1 MKTSKLTYQI
11 CLGLF
16 SIAIIGAVVN
26 SVINYETVALTF
38 KTLGYPLYLI
48 HVLGLAQ
55 IVGLI
60 LIISNKNQWY
70 VEWVYAGFFMNF
82 TLGCIAHLI
91 ADHGNGAS
99 AVICLM
105 LLWVTYIQSKKVR
118 ELKLQNQ
125 ISPEPE
131 LA

>member
-26 SVINYETVALTF
+26 SVVNYEAVALTF
-38 KTLGYPLYLI
+38 KTLGYPVYLI
-48 HVLGLAQ
+48 HVLGFAQ

-82 TLGCIAHLI
+82 TLGCLAHLV

-99 AVICLM
+99 AVVCLM

-118 ELKLQNQ
+118 EQKLEKQLTG
-125 ISPEPE
+125 EPE